1 MRLIQTMLAFPAAGI
16 LGFGGHVLVRSALA
30 HEATASAPERPGEA
44 TDEKQDLDE
53 GGTQSPAPADDDAGR
68 PAMSEAI
75 HQFTNS
81 PIHQFTNSPNWP
93 VRLSRQKGPARL
105 C

>member
-30 HEATASAPERPGEA
+30 HEATASAPERPGKA

-68 PAMSEAI
+68 PR
-75 HQFTNS
+75 N
-81 PIHQFTNSPNWP
+81 
-93 VRLSRQKGPARL
+93 V
-105 C
+105 